1 MILPTDP
8 PPPTFPSSPSDTPA
22 GRAANLWAKFERTIG
37 DGTHESIP
45 WHTANAL
52 TVYLHLRH
60 RYEDLLEEDSTFWQD
75 LYVAI
80 LFHDA
85 GKFVLNFQRE
95 NRKQAIGGKPTWEV
109 YIRHEFISCVLL
121 LDRYAEL
128 CGERPYAYLAVAAHH
143 KPLGQNLWATSDG
156 KQVEYR
162 EEDLRLIE
170 GWLASRLANLG
181 ISWRFDGPA
190 ARRLAKAQ
198 NAKTLSNLRDYA
210 LDRTVFGNV
219 QAGML
224 DHFDKYPVRRRLR
237 YARFMGLLHAADW
250 GGSGH
255 NLPAAPLVF
264 DERYLLAYMQRKIGP
279 SFERWRVFQADSKI
293 KGNVLAIAPTGS
305 GKTEASLLWAT
316 QRTPGTRII
325 YCLPT
330 KVTSN
335 AIYRR
340 IVEMVA
346 PDKQNSNHVAVVHSG
361 AKNYRQLVEEDFDE
375 MGYLSDKSFGRDV
388 TVCTIDQLLTVGFNL
403 GHWQMRTLYLTRASV
418 IIDEIHL
425 YQSFT
430 LGLIVQTMRY
440 LQEYCGVRFYVMT
453 ATLPSQLRSLL
464 EQNLLDVEII
474 ADHENL
480 DKQRNYWYYVETSL
494 EDQLLFERIKID
506 IQAGKKVLIV
516 RNTVNDCVAT
526 YQRFRELLGAE
537 DRCCLHSRFTQLDRI
552 RKEERV
558 IELADDIPFL
568 LVATQVVE
576 VSLDIDFDVLY
587 TENAPVDALV
597 QRAGRV
603 NRKRK
608 KPNAAVVVFQH
619 NETSELVYNEKEY
632 DVLARTKNVLQKIN
646 DQKLQERQ
654 LTEMVDQVY
663 KDYDATTTDSYQ
675 KGLLAYARIQENRRQ
690 VMDLTVMEDEEGVYT
705 REGLDSVSI
714 IPLSEKQRVESER
727 DDDKAWAKL
736 TVAQKSQ
743 YQVPISGRKLKY
755 LPNPTG
761 DVKHPFL
768 RFLSLPY
775 NEEIGLYIPTWKEV
789 ENGYFNSEP
798 PKPSASF

>member
-1 MILPTDP
+1 MILATDP

-95 NRKQAIGGKPTWEV
+95 NRKKARGGKPDWDL

-121 LDRYAEL
+121 LDNYAEL

-143 KPLGQNLWATSDG
+143 KPLEQNLWATSDG

-162 EEDLRLIE
+162 EQDLRIIE

-181 ISWRFDGPA
+181 ISWRLDGPA
-190 ARRLAKAQ
+190 ARRLGKAR
-198 NAKTLSNLRDYA
+198 NEKTLSKLRRYA

-224 DHFDKYPVRRRLR
+224 DHFDKYSVRRRLR

-264 DERYLLAYMQRKIGP
+264 DEQYLLAYMRRKIGA
-279 SFERWRVFQADSKI
+279 SFERWRVFQAESKVE
-293 KGNVLAIAPTGS
+293 GNVLAIAPTGS

-316 QRTPGTRII
+316 QRTLGTRII

-340 IVEMVA
+340 IVDMVA
-346 PDKQNSNHVAVVHSG
+346 PDKENSEHVAVVHSG

-425 YQSFT
+425 YQPFT

-453 ATLPSQLRSLL
+453 ATLPSRLRSLL
-464 EQNLLDVEII
+464 EQNLLDVKVI

-480 DKQRNYWYYVETSL
+480 DKQRSYWHYVEASL
-494 EDQLLFERIKID
+494 EDQVLSERIEAD
-506 IQAGKKVLIV
+506 IRAGRKVLIV

-526 YQRFRELLGAE
+526 YIKFRDLLDTE

-552 RKEERV
+552 KKEERV
-558 IELADDIPFL
+558 IELPDNIPFL

-587 TENAPVDALV
+587 TENAPIDALV

-603 NRKRK
+603 NRKRQ
-608 KPNAAVVVFQH
+608 KPDATVVVFQH
-619 NETSELVYNEKEY
+619 SEVSELVYNEKEY
-632 DVLARTKNVLQKIN
+632 DVLMRTITILREITH
-646 DQKLQERQ
+646 QKLRERQ

-663 KDYDATTTDSYQ
+663 QDYDATTTDSYQ
-675 KGLLAYARIQENRRQ
+675 KGLLACARIQENLRQ
-690 VMDLTVMEDEEGVYT
+690 VMDLTVIEDEEGVYT

-714 IPLSEKQRVESER
+714 IPLVEKQRLEIESESNE
-727 DDDKAWAKL
+727 AWSRL

-743 YQVPISGRKLKY
+743 YQVPLSGRKLKY
-755 LPNPTG
+755 LPQPTE
-761 DVKHPFL
+761 DPDHKFL
-768 RFLSLPY
+768 RFLDLPY
-775 NEEIGLYIPTWKEV
+775 NEETGLHVPSWKEV
-789 ENGYFNSEP
+789 NNDFDKRTVPY
-798 PKPSASF
+798 